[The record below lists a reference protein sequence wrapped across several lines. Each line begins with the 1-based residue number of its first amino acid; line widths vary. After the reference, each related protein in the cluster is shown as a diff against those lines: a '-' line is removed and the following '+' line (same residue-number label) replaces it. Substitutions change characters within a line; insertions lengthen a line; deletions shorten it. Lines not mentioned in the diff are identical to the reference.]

1 MIKVSETKRVFE
13 MQYTVKQIHLTDDQ
27 INQVNTNPDVIP
39 DFYKRYL
46 DATMFPMSAEVIQA
60 AYDDYKVVAKIDAY
74 DLEEVFKIGNGMG
87 DKTAI
92 TRLAPMHSVS
102 VGDIV
107 VTEDGKEYY
116 VASFGF
122 EEVW

>member
-1 MIKVSETKRVFE
+1 
-13 MQYTVKQIHLTDDQ
+13 
-27 INQVNTNPDVIP
+27 
-39 DFYKRYL
+39 
-46 DATMFPMSAEVIQA
+46 
-60 AYDDYKVVAKIDAY
+60 
-74 DLEEVFKIGNGMG
+74 MG

>member
-1 MIKVSETKRVFE
+1 

-27 INQVNTNPDVIP
+27 INQINKNPDVVP

-46 DATMFPMSAEVIQA
+46 DATMFPKSAEVIQA
-60 AYDDYKVVAKIDAY
+60 AYDDYKVVAKIDAC